1 MLSPSCSRSWR
12 RASREPPRRDPR
24 RPGRPTRASSG
35 TPAEPTARVGTS
47 MQTTTVAAELT
58 VARAPHEV
66 FALFGTVEGAGW
78 VFGARCDEVRAGA
91 PVSLRLPLDE

>member
-1 MLSPSCSRSWR
+1 
-12 RASREPPRRDPR
+12 
-24 RPGRPTRASSG
+24 
-35 TPAEPTARVGTS
+35 

-91 PVSLRLPLDE
+91 PVSLRLPSTSRAATTSTSSAGSPASSPPPSSTSSTPSPGAAA